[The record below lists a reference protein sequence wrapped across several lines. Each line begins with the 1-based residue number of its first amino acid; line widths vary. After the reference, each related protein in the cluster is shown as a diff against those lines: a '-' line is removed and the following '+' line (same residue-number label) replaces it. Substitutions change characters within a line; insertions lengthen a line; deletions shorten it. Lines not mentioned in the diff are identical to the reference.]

1 MSWHTLSSI
10 FSAVALL
17 RSARA
22 YLTDITPKS
31 IALSV
36 YFILRNIVQ
45 QAVYQFHL
53 FGIVRQLFTQQL
65 LGYLY
70 RELGD
75 LCTYVAHGSLAFAF
89 YLQTS
94 LRE

>member
-10 FSAVALL
+10 YSAVALL

-53 FGIVRQLFTQQL
+53 FGIVRQLLTQQL
-65 LGYLY
+65 FGYLY
-70 RELGD
+70 RELDD
-75 LCTYVAHGSLAFAF
+75 LCTYVAHPHADAHSRLP
-89 YLQTS
+89 
-94 LRE
+94 